1 MTSRFAVAVSVAVLA
16 SCAAPPSHPITV
28 GEARA
33 RMVGMT
39 TAQVTACMGQPTL
52 PQTRGNV
59 TVFSYASATPSSAAP
74 LVATDPS
81 GITFGYTPFAGDP
94 DPSGFGQLYG
104 PLPTAGCVVNVVFE
118 AGIARAVTFVGPDRK
133 VKPNADECTP
143 LISRC
148 MH

>member
-59 TVFSYASATPSSAAP
+59 TVPAGADKQALETMAAEAVKKYIESRP
-74 LVATDPS
+74 VRRVIIVPGKLVN
-81 GITFGYTPFAGDP
+81 I
-94 DPSGFGQLYG
+94 
-104 PLPTAGCVVNVVFE
+104 VV
-118 AGIARAVTFVGPDRK
+118 
-133 VKPNADECTP
+133 
-143 LISRC
+143 
-148 MH
+148 